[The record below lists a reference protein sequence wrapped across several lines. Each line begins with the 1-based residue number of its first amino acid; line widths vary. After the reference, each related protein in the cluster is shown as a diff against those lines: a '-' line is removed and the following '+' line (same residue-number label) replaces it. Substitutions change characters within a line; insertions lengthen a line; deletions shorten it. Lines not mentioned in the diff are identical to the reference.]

1 MNISQSLVLAVKSQ
15 RLNNIRLIT
24 ILLLLLGCI
33 YLAASNQDNFSQAH
47 PPMLTA
53 SSTKN
58 VLGTT
63 LQICGKDP
71 VTGFYRDGCCHT
83 GPSDHGRHVIC
94 ARMTEE
100 FLSFTAS
107 CGNDLVTPKPQY
119 RFPGL
124 KAGDQWCLCA
134 IRWRDA

>member
-1 MNISQSLVLAVKSQ
+1 MSA
-15 RLNNIRLIT
+15 T
-24 ILLLLLGCI
+24 
-33 YLAASNQDNFSQAH
+33 SNA
-47 PPMLTA
+47 
-53 SSTKN
+53 KN
-58 VLGTT
+58 VLGGP
-63 LQICGKDP
+63 LQVCGTDP

-100 FLSFTAS
+100 FLIFTAS
-107 CGNDLVTPKPQY
+107 CGNDLITPRAQY

-134 IRWRDA
+134 IRWREAYDGGVAPPVMMEACHEKALEYVTLEMLQEHALIT